1 MIINK
6 MYTGCNSAPRL
17 EKKYVE
23 KKRRNNMKN
32 LFNHLCSLLPPHPS
46 QLQEAMTLPDQIDAS
61 ITYIKNLEI
70 KLEKSKMQL
79 EKLRTKKRFNLL
91 CMANHDPNPSISKLS
106 SPQIEVQEMSP
117 TMDLILIS
125 GLDNLVMFYNII
137 RLFHEENFEVINSN
151 FSLDGNSMMQIFHET
166 KVIGDSTMVYR
177 RVKELLNGS
186 SSNDDIIEALLHS
199 WDNEI
204 QSEMLGLINLM

>member
-1 MIINK
+1 M
-6 MYTGCNSAPRL
+6 G
-17 EKKYVE
+17 
-23 KKRRNNMKN
+23 
-32 LFNHLCSLLPPHPS
+32 
-46 QLQEAMTLPDQIDAS
+46 LPDQIDAS

-79 EKLRTKKRFNLL
+79 EKLRTKKRSNLL
-91 CMANHDPNPSISKLS
+91 CMANHDTNPSISKLS

-151 FSLDGNSMMQIFHET
+151 FSLDGNSMMQIFHES
-166 KVIGDSTMVYR
+166 KVSIC
-177 RVKELLNGS
+177 
-186 SSNDDIIEALLHS
+186 
-199 WDNEI
+199 
-204 QSEMLGLINLM
+204 ML